1 MTDTT
6 TNISDLPTDPTVGG
20 NISMI
25 ANEISTS
32 NSNSNTN
39 GLNLDQNTINQIIS
53 GLKQSTTTGVT
64 QLSSRD
70 IPMNTDNIN
79 LDESIQPNYI
89 PREQN
94 NVDYIGDN
102 ERTTDMI
109 DNYNN
114 QFQSNNSLDELYNE
128 LQTPILLIVL
138 YFLFQLPVFRKY
150 LFQYFPVLCYKD
162 GNLNIQGLL
171 FTSILF
177 GILFYMLN
185 KITNQFG
192 TF

>member
-25 ANEISTS
+25 ASEISSS
-32 NSNSNTN
+32 NPNPN
-39 GLNLDQNTINQIIS
+39 GVNLDQNTINQIIS
-53 GLKQSTTTGVT
+53 GLKQSSITGAT

-70 IPMNTDNIN
+70 IPTSTDNIH
-79 LDESIQPNYI
+79 LDASIRPNYI
-89 PREQN
+89 PREPN
-94 NVDYIGDN
+94 NVDYIGET

-109 DNYNN
+109 DNYNK
-114 QFQSNNSLDELYNE
+114 QFRSNNSLDELYNE

-138 YFLFQLPVFRKY
+138 YFLFQLPFFRKY
-150 LFQYFPVLCYKD
+150 LFKYFPVLCYSD
-162 GNLNIQGLL
+162 GNINIQGLL

-177 GILFYMLN
+177 GILFYTLN
-185 KITNQFG
+185 KITNQFS